1 VFRDGNIVV
10 WGPGSGISD
19 GRVIVT
25 ASATRL
31 TGFEFELIPAN
42 AQRRILVASIEHL
55 VTRDLP
61 EDMIIGGP
69 LPYGPVIMPTDGTEL
84 GLAWAKGGHNNVGL
98 AIKEF
103 GRGAA
108 GNAGAGGGPG
118 EGDYAAVFT
127 TALPLPADLWRDLA
141 RHAGAHVYTESNG
154 VFLAGSSVMALH
166 SLKSGRKTVSLPGSY
181 RVTDLVSGELYADRA
196 SEIAFDL
203 RAPETR
209 VFLLQP

>member
-1 VFRDGNIVV
+1 
-10 WGPGSGISD
+10 
-19 GRVIVT
+19 VIGT

-42 AQRRILVASIEHL
+42 AQRRILISHFEHP

-61 EDMIIGGP
+61 DDMIIGGP

-84 GLAWAKGGHNNVGL
+84 GLAWAKGGHNNIGL

-108 GNAGAGGGPG
+108 GNPATEGERG

-127 TALPLPADLWRDLA
+127 TAVPLPADLWRNLA
-141 RHAGAHVYTESNG
+141 RYAGAHVYTESND
-154 VFLAGSSVMALH
+154 VFLADCSVVALH
-166 SLKSGRKTVSLPGSY
+166 SLKSGRKTVALPGVY
-181 RVTDLVSGELYADRA
+181 RVTDLVSGEPYADGA
-196 SEIAFDL
+196 SQIAFDL

-209 VFLLQP
+209 VFLLQT